1 MKVAAQMRIQVLV
14 ILFAGVSS
22 GVVRGQDVPPTPLP
36 ATQSP
41 PPAAAPASPGAP
53 QPDTETDRYPLLREA
68 ADTLRGNYEAL
79 DKRNTAEID
88 RLTRTRRCQINRI
101 GPLLDRTIA
110 SMHEWLTAEKKYWE
124 VWGDAE
130 TKRVDSER
138 ATLASMEAELE
149 RVARLQ
155 ETEKQDHQDLQRRKT
170 GLEQTKRTEEIN
182 AQIDGLIKDI
192 QDSEAR
198 LADAQQQFESLTAHI
213 TNMKAFL
220 TARLIGIRQ
229 NLARLDAWEADETAV
244 YENAR
249 AAANQFCN
257 TKKPDERST
266 PLPKKPAGN

>member
-14 ILFAGVSS
+14 ILFAGASAQVI
-22 GVVRGQDVPPTPLP
+22 RAQDAPPTSLP

-41 PPAAAPASPGAP
+41 PPAAAPASQGAP
-53 QPDTETDRYPLLREA
+53 QPETETDRYPLLREA

-79 DKRNTAEID
+79 DRRNMAEID

-110 SMHEWLTAEKKYWE
+110 SMNEYLTAERKYWQ
-124 VWGDAE
+124 VWNDAE

-138 ATLASMEAELE
+138 ATLAGMEAELE

-155 ETEKQDHQDLQRRKT
+155 ETEKQDHQDLQRRKA
-170 GLEQTKRTEEIN
+170 GLEQSKRTEEIN
-182 AQIDGLIKDI
+182 ALIDGLIKDI

-198 LADAQQQFESLTAHI
+198 LTDAQQQFDALKASI
-213 TNMKAFL
+213 TDMKAYL

-229 NLARLDAWEADETAV
+229 NLARLDAWEAKRTSV
-244 YENAR
+244 YEDAR

-257 TKKPDERST
+257 TKRPDERAT
-266 PLPKKPAGN
+266 PLPRTPSN